1 MRKTTI
7 VTAVLLLTVAA
18 AAQAATYKIDPSHSA
33 VSFKVRHLMI
43 STVRGSFDE
52 FSGSFTYL
60 KDNPAQWQVAAEIQ
74 TASVNTNDDKRDD
87 HLRTADF
94 FDVEKFPTMT
104 FRSTKVTGQGERF
117 KLHGDLTLLGVT
129 KPVVFDLE
137 ITGETIDPWGNHR
150 VGFSAIGKLDRKEW
164 GMTWSTALDSGG
176 VMVGDEV
183 GIELE
188 IQGIQES

>member
-52 FSGSFTYL
+52 FSGSFTYI
-60 KDNPAQWQVAAEIQ
+60 KDNPAPWQVAAEIQ
-74 TASVNTNDDKRDD
+74 TASVNTNDSKRDD

-94 FDVEKFPTMT
+94 FDVEKHPTMT

-129 KPVVFDLE
+129 KPVVLDLE
-137 ITGETIDPWGNHR
+137 ITGETVDPWGNHR
-150 VGFSAIGKLDRKEW
+150 VGFSATGKLDRKEW
-164 GMTWSTALDSGG
+164 GMTWSRALDTGG

>member
-52 FSGSFTYL
+52 FSGSFTYI
-60 KDNPAQWQVAAEIQ
+60 KDNPAPWQVAAEIQ
-74 TASVNTNDDKRDD
+74 TASVNTNDSKRDD

-94 FDVEKFPTMT
+94 FDVEKHPTMT

-129 KPVVFDLE
+129 KPVVLDLE
-137 ITGETIDPWGNHR
+137 ITGETVDPWGNHR
-150 VGFSAIGKLDRKEW
+150 VGFSATGKLDRKEW
-164 GMTWSTALDSGG
+164 GMTWSRALDTGG

-188 IQGIQES
+188 VQGIQES